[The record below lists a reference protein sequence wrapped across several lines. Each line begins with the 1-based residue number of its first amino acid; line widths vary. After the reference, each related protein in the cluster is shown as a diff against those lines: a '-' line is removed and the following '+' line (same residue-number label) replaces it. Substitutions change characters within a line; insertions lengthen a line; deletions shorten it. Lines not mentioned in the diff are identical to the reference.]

1 MKERRG
7 QWYLLTG
14 LVLGLLVGLI
24 YAWLISP
31 VKYTNSSPASLKT
44 GFKEQYRAL
53 IAAAY
58 VADKNLARAQAR
70 LELLGET
77 DIPRLLA
84 EQAQRTLAEGG
95 SQNDARAL
103 GLLAVALGQG
113 PTPLA
118 SNLPLTEIA
127 SPSPTITHT
136 ISPTNLIPN
145 PTAQPTSSPTKLV
158 ISQTVGSATE
168 LAVITNTSV
177 FSPISTIVLTQ
188 TVTTT
193 ALPIRTPTPTPLA
206 LFVIRSRTFI
216 CDPNLSEPIIMV
228 NTYDDH
234 DQPVPGVEVIVSWDA
249 GEDYFFTGLKPE
261 LGMGY
266 ADFTMIPGTSYM
278 LRLADGGETISGL
291 ISTECQVAGENNFPG
306 SWLVV
311 FDQP

>member
-7 QWYLLTG
+7 HWYLLTG
-14 LVLGLLVGLI
+14 LALGLVVGLL

-31 VKYTNSSPASLKT
+31 VKYINSSPASLKT

-58 VADKNLARAQAR
+58 AADNNLTRAKAR

-77 DIPRLLA
+77 DVPRLLA

-118 SNLPLTEIA
+118 SNPLLTEIV
-127 SPSPTITHT
+127 SPIPS
-136 ISPTNLIPN
+136 ISLTNSSTDLFPN
-145 PTAQPTSSPTKLV
+145 PTIQPSGSPTTPF

-168 LAVITNTSV
+168 ITVITNTSV
-177 FSPISTIVLTQ
+177 SNPNPTIFLTL
-188 TVTTT
+188 TTT
-193 ALPIRTPTPTPLA
+193 PIPIRTPTPTPQA
-206 LFVIRSRTFI
+206 LFVVRTRTFI

-228 NTYDDH
+228 NTYGDK
-234 DQPVPGVEVIVSWDA
+234 DQPVPGVEVIVSWDG

-261 LGMGY
+261 LGVGY
-266 ADFTMIPGTSYM
+266 ADYTMIPGTSYI
-278 LRLADGGETISGL
+278 LRLADGGEMISGL
-291 ISTECQVAGENNFPG
+291 ISSECQVAGESNFWG

-311 FDQP
+311 FEQP